1 MCGCHHGP
9 DGHTDA
15 GQGAGR
21 GCGASRVP
29 IDDRGIAA
37 GIILGPTVFGLVH
50 FDDTISLFADLGII
64 ALLFISGAE
73 INLRSFSKAK
83 RVSAATAVA
92 GVILP
97 FVLGVLVA
105 FSSRLI
111 LSRCCSWA

>member
-1 MCGCHHGP
+1 MGLMAILMLAKALGEVAERLGYP
-9 DGHTDA
+9 SMIGE
-15 GQGAGR
+15 
-21 GCGASRVP
+21 
-29 IDDRGIAA
+29 IAA

-92 GVILP
+92 GVIFP